1 MVIQLIYILID
12 AVSKSKYANKIQLV
26 LAGKG
31 PKEEKYKKLGEK
43 LENKP
48 VLKFYHQEDL
58 INLLKSTD
66 LYVHSADAEIE
77 AISCIEAF
85 ACGNVPI
92 IADSPN
98 SATRQFALIPQSL
111 FEAGSSTSLAKK
123 IDFWI
128 ENDDYRKEM
137 EIKYSQSAER
147 YRLKNS
153 IIKMEEMFKDAIREC
168 KKRE

>member
-1 MVIQLIYILID
+1 MQFYDKENLI
-12 AVSKSKYANKIQLV
+12 K
-26 LAGKG
+26 
-31 PKEEKYKKLGEK
+31 
-43 LENKP
+43 
-48 VLKFYHQEDL
+48 
-58 INLLKSTD
+58 LLKSTD

-92 IADSPN
+92 IANSPN
-98 SATRQFALIPQSL
+98 SATKQFALVPESL
-111 FEAGSSTSLAKK
+111 FEAGNSTDLASK

-128 ENDDYRKEM
+128 ENESYRKEM
-137 EIKYSQSAER
+137 EYKYAQSAEK

-168 KKRE
+168 S

>member
-1 MVIQLIYILID
+1 MEMY
-12 AVSKSKYANKIQLV
+12 
-26 LAGKG
+26 
-31 PKEEKYKKLGEK
+31 
-43 LENKP
+43 
-48 VLKFYHQEDL
+48 
-58 INLLKSTD
+58 LLLLT
-66 LYVHSADAEIE
+66 VQIPQQ
-77 AISCIEAF
+77 
-85 ACGNVPI
+85 G
-92 IADSPN
+92 
-98 SATRQFALIPQSL
+98 QFALIPQSL